1 LATAGAARSSA
12 THDRGAARQRFIDDF
27 GQLLARYGV
36 TLTLGRLFAL
46 LLISED
52 PLGLDELAAQLRV
65 SKSGISVAARELE
78 RIGLIRRI
86 GTCGS
91 RRVLYEANEHL
102 EPLFEATFTRIRQQ
116 LTGLKQAERL
126 ALRGRA
132 KERLREM
139 KDLHEFWLREGD
151 GINARWR
158 RRRESR

>member
-1 LATAGAARSSA
+1 
-12 THDRGAARQRFIDDF
+12 
-27 GQLLARYGV
+27 
-36 TLTLGRLFAL
+36 
-46 LLISED
+46 
-52 PLGLDELAAQLRV
+52 LRV

-86 GTCGS
+86 GTRGS

-139 KDLHEFWLREGD
+139 KELHEFWLREGD

>member
-1 LATAGAARSSA
+1 MTTTSTARISA
-12 THDRGAARQRFIDDF
+12 THEQGAARQRFIEDF
-27 GQLLARYGV
+27 GQLLARFGV

-52 PLGLDELAAQLRV
+52 PLGLDDLASQLRV

-78 RIGLIRRI
+78 RLGLVRRI
-86 GTCGS
+86 GTPGS
-91 RRVLYEANEHL
+91 RRVLYEAHDHF
-102 EPLFEATFTRIRQQ
+102 EPLFEATFARIRQQ

-139 KDLHEFWLREGD
+139 KELHEFWLREGD
-151 GINARWR
+151 GVNARWR